1 MKQLRSVL
9 SLILVL
15 IMLTAAACL
24 SAAAIGSP
32 PTNLYW
38 SSGTACWS
46 APSESGLTGY
56 TVTLYKG
63 GEIGAYTVTSTTY
76 DFNSLMQSSGSGEYQ
91 FSVRAEYSGGGFSE
105 TVYSGYYDY
114 TAAHTHSLKHI
125 DFKYPTCTEKGMKEH
140 YECSSCG
147 RWYWDS
153 DANYEITDHSE
164 VVLDPYGH
172 NWGDWE
178 VVKHA
183 TKTEKGQERRVCAED
198 PDHVEYRDIP
208 ALGEDEPESTAE
220 TETKKETKATEP
232 TAPTKATTAPT
243 EITTTGTSALSKL
256 LGNMLIWII
265 VAVVALILII
275 AAVVIVL
282 VVVLKKRKTPPTNPP
297 TYPADPS
304 QQPPYA
310 QPTQYAQPTDP
321 TQYAQ
326 PTEPTPYAQPVQ
338 PPTPPTQY
346 FVQPSEHEQPTQT
359 FTPPKAQDDFDD
371 HFNDMP

>member
-24 SAAAIGSP
+24 SAAAAGSP

-63 GEIGAYTVTSTTY
+63 GEIGAYTVSSTTY
-76 DFNSLMQSSGSGEYQ
+76 DFNSLMQSTGSGEYQ

-208 ALGEDEPESTAE
+208 ALGGDEPESTAE

-256 LGNMLIWII
+256 LGSMLIWII

-297 TYPADPS
+297 TYPG
-304 QQPPYA
+304 QPYEPA
-310 QPTQYAQPTDP
+310 QPYTRPS
-321 TQYAQ
+321 
-326 PTEPTPYAQPVQ
+326 EPTPYAQPVQ
-338 PPTPPTQY
+338 PPTEPTPYAQPVEPP
-346 FVQPSEHEQPTQT
+346 VAPEEPTQT
-359 FTPPKAQDDFDD
+359 FTPPVTKSQDDFDD